1 MRTTETQIYTS
12 ITFVDQESQDKL
24 KTLLFGAQATD
35 DSDDTISQ
43 DSHADG
49 DDGVCKL
56 VFSGFLREKKH
67 FKMLLKGNL
76 GTHFGCVLWKQ
87 AETEEFVAEVEVT
100 SGPDV
105 AKEMVDQWNGME
117 DSNKT
122 FDGKVVTVHLGQNC
136 C

>member
-49 DDGVCKL
+49 DDEVCKL
-56 VFSGFLREKKH
+56 VFGGFLREKKH
-67 FKMLLKGNL
+67 FKMLLTGNL
-76 GTHFGCVLWKQ
+76 GTHFGCVSWKQ
-87 AETEEFVAEVEVT
+87 TDIDEFVAEVEVT
-100 SGPDV
+100 SGPEI
-105 AKEMVDQWNGME
+105 AREMVEQWNRME

-122 FDGKVVTVHLGQNC
+122 FDGKVITANLM
-136 C
+136 